1 LFASQTEA
9 KIMQNR
15 LRFVSISHG
24 SEKKFKWKRDT
35 LFITRGGQSAN
46 QFR

>member
-1 LFASQTEA
+1 MRKDVKRNEEKAKILFASQTEA

-24 SEKKFKWKRDT
+24 SEKKFK
-35 LFITRGGQSAN
+35 
-46 QFR
+46 